1 MQVRQEARG
10 GHLILTPDD
19 SLMCGGRAEQFEAVI
34 LEVAGAGQRHLIV
47 DLASVAHIDSGGM
60 RALVR
65 GHMSVSKQGGRVIL
79 VNVNRNVRRVLHIL
93 RLDTVLPVCESI
105 DAVLTGLAGA

>member
-1 MQVRQEARG
+1 
-10 GHLILTPDD
+10 
-19 SLMCGGRAEQFEAVI
+19 
-34 LEVAGAGQRHLIV
+34 V

-65 GHMSVSKQGGRVIL
+65 GHMSVSKQGGRVTL
-79 VNVNRNVRRVLHIL
+79 VNVNGNVRRVLHIL

>member
-1 MQVRQEARG
+1 MQVHQEVRS

-19 SLMCGGRAEQFEAVI
+19 SLMCGGRAEEFEATI
-34 LEVAGAGQRHLIV
+34 LEVACGGQPHLIV

-65 GHMSVSKQGGRVIL
+65 GHMSVSKRGGQVTL
-79 VNVNRNVRRVLHIL
+79 VNVNSSVRRVLHIL
-93 RLDTVLPVCESI
+93 RLDTVLHVYESMG
-105 DAVLTGLAGA
+105 AALADTAGV